1 MKSNQSKA
9 VAADMAFAL
18 AANSSSAL
26 LLTLIACADEN
37 PSCASWAAGGE
48 CANNPGFMG
57 SACRKSCNKCQV
69 SGELAQQAI
78 EVLLYSTRNLQAH
91 CERVN
96 REHLAAPV
104 APCGKAL
111 KNAADALKLADAPD
125 YADQARLVARL
136 TATATAT
143 MSAVE
148 AMCGAS
154 ATVGVPLAA
163 NGEEAEMQR
172 GCGAVDYNALEPAF
186 TPAEP
191 PGTVALRGGVQMPLV
206 GLGTWMTV
214 GQAAVDLVASGLR
227 AGFRAIDTS
236 ENYANADKVGE
247 AIAASGVARKDL
259 FLADKV
265 SFPKSYSKDGVRA
278 MLAASLAAHR
288 TEYLDLLML
297 HSVGPGLKARV
308 ETYRELLALKDEGKV
323 RAVGVSNF
331 GVGDL
336 KALADAG
343 LEAPSTLQVKFNVL
357 HPGRTGNA
365 AGEDLLAYCKEN
377 GIVLVAYCP
386 LNSWPSKLAPIAD
399 LHVAHIAAKLKRTPS
414 QVLLRWATQQG
425 VAVLTR
431 SSKEERLRE
440 ARDLGF
446 AIGDADMRLLSGLAW
461 FVRSRSNRPPPTV
474 EDEYD
479 VHGLDERARK
489 WHSDLKREAQ
499 EGYAGARIEL

>member
-1 MKSNQSKA
+1 M
-9 VAADMAFAL
+9 
-18 AANSSSAL
+18 
-26 LLTLIACADEN
+26 
-37 PSCASWAAGGE
+37 GGGRRCE
-48 CANNPGFMG
+48 TRLMG

-78 EVLLYSTRNLQAH
+78 EALLYSTRNLQAH

-365 AGEDLLAYCKEN
+365 AGEDLLAYCKEH

-499 EGYAGARIEL
+499 EGFAGARIEL

>member
-1 MKSNQSKA
+1 
-9 VAADMAFAL
+9 MAFAL
-18 AANSSSAL
+18 AANSSAAL

-69 SGELAQQAI
+69 SGELASQAI
-78 EVLLYSTRNLQAH
+78 EALLYSTRNLQAH

-125 YADQARLVARL
+125 YSDQTRLVARL
-136 TATATAT
+136 TATAEAT
-143 MSAVE
+143 MKAVE

-154 ATVGVPLAA
+154 AAVGKPLEA

-214 GQAAVDLVASGLR
+214 GQAAVDLVAGGLR

-236 ENYANADKVGE
+236 ENYANADKIGE

-265 SFPKSYSKDGVRA
+265 SFSKSYSKDGVRA

-297 HSVGPGLKARV
+297 HSVGPGVKARV
-308 ETYRELLALKDEGKV
+308 ETYRELLAMKDEGKV

-331 GVGDL
+331 GVSDL
-336 KALADAG
+336 KGLKDAG

-365 AGEDLLAYCKEN
+365 AGEDLLAYCKEH

-461 FVRSRSNRPPPTV
+461 FVRSRSNRPPTTV

-489 WHSDLKREAQ
+489 WHADLKREAQ
-499 EGYAGARIEL
+499 EGFAGARIEL